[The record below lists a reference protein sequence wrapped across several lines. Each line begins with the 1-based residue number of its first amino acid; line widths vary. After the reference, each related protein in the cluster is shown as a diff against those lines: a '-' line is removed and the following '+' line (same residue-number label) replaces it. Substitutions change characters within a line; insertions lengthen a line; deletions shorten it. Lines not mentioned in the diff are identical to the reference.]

1 MDIFGY
7 LSSAKASIYR
17 VLPLIGT
24 SCVVKILK
32 PRGVLEPYFSSRII
46 NLLVAFEQR
55 EEHGGSPHRRR
66 GILSLL
72 FEVIR
77 PGQYDIKR

>member
-7 LSSAKASIYR
+7 LSSAKASMYR

-32 PRGVLEPYFSSRII
+32 PRGVLEPY
-46 NLLVAFEQR
+46 
-55 EEHGGSPHRRR
+55 
-66 GILSLL
+66 LSLKVRERVSSYPKND
-72 FEVIR
+72 EVTPIETYR
-77 PGQYDIKR
+77 KS